1 MNSEIRFAAA
11 LLSANRSEQEEF
23 WMNHPPL
30 SVFRLH
36 QNEMGWV
43 FLHRQKHGFFP
54 SRNLFYDRFDIKLP
68 KSREVLS
75 EALHPVLVNSSYV
88 DIREIVEK
96 VSKAYEEKK
105 NPNEIVAQFRDEVM
119 RITSFSTAFADERM
133 SDPKVAFARY
143 RIESE
148 LSLTQLH
155 RITTPWA
162 GLTNVIGGSIRPS
175 EVMVIAARPYLGKTW
190 VACSIAEHAA
200 SNCAAKTLFI
210 SKEMPMAQVSERITA
225 IRYKL
230 PYLRLRNRELTV
242 HDLVKWKLGVMR
254 NKKFPLIISGD
265 ETFVGTTLD
274 DVNAKVEKERPDCLI
289 VDGAY
294 LLSVPGIPPHKERE
308 TFAAISKGA
317 KRIAKANKLPVV
329 LVLQMNREADHLDA
343 KSGKSESRGGLSTL
357 YGADAWGQDAD
368 YVIEVRGSPGSK
380 ERELFV
386 HKARDAGVG
395 SVLINFDLDRLPDF
409 GQKVRTAEDLK
420 LKIKPL

>member
-1 MNSEIRFAAA
+1 MNAEIRFAAA
-11 LLSANRSEQEEF
+11 LLSANRAEQEEF

-30 SVFRLH
+30 TVFRLH

-43 FLHRQKHGFFP
+43 FLHRQKHGCFP
-54 SRNLFYDRFDIKLP
+54 SRHLFADRFDIKLP

-105 NPNEIVAQFRDEVM
+105 NPNEIVAQFRDDALRV
-119 RITSFSTAFADERM
+119 TTFSAAFADEQM
-133 SDPKVAFARY
+133 SDAKVAFTRY

-148 LSLTQLH
+148 LSNDQLH

-175 EVMVIAARPYLGKTW
+175 EVMVIAARPYLGKSW
-190 VACSIAEHAA
+190 IACKLAEHAA
-200 SNCAAKTLFI
+200 TVCRAKTLFI
-210 SKEMPMAQVSERITA
+210 SKEMPKAQVSERITA
-225 IRYKL
+225 IRFKL
-230 PYLRLRNRELTV
+230 PYLKLRNRELSV
-242 HDLVKWKLGVMR
+242 RDMVQWKLGVMR
-254 NKKFPLIISGD
+254 NRKFPMVISGD
-265 ETFVGTTLD
+265 ETFVGTSLD
-274 DVNAKVEKERPDCLI
+274 DVNTKVQKERPDLAI
-289 VDGAY
+289 IDGAY
-294 LLSVPGIPPHKERE
+294 LLTVPGIPAHKERE
-308 TFAAISKGA
+308 LFAAISKGA
-317 KRIAKANKLPVV
+317 KRMAKANNVPVV
-329 LVLQMNREADHLDA
+329 LVLQMNRTADHLDA
-343 KSGKSESRGGLSTL
+343 KTGKSESRGGLSTL

-386 HKARDAGVG
+386 HKARDAGIG
-395 SVLINFDLDRLPDF
+395 SVLTNFNLDLAPDF

-420 LKIKPL
+420 LKIRPL